1 VIDNGRGIAPENLGR
16 VFEPYFTTRGDENA
30 SGLGLTVCESIARA
44 HGGRIEV
51 RSQPGLTVV
60 SVSLPALAAPAPPPL
75 AGPVATAPGQA
86 GRTSRILVLEDEP
99 LIRQLVFS
107 HLSSRGFVV
116 ETTTDGAHT
125 VLRYREELEKGEP
138 FDLVILDL
146 SIPSG
151 QGGRETM
158 EQLRVLHPG
167 VRAIV
172 SSGYSDDAV
181 MSRYMDFGFRAVLP
195 KPYDPAELVALVS
208 EVLMD

>member
-1 VIDNGRGIAPENLGR
+1 
-16 VFEPYFTTRGDENA
+16 
-30 SGLGLTVCESIARA
+30 LTVFSA
-44 HGGRIEV
+44 
-51 RSQPGLTVV
+51 T
-60 SVSLPALAAPAPPPL
+60 LPALAASATTV
-75 AGPVATAPGQA
+75 AGAGARPRTST

-99 LIRQLVFS
+99 LIRQLVFA

-116 ETTTDGAHT
+116 ETTHDGAAT
-125 VLRYREELEKGEP
+125 VERYREELEKGSP

-158 EQLRVLHPG
+158 EQLRALHPG
-167 VRAIV
+167 VLAIV

-181 MSRYMDFGFRAVLP
+181 MSRYMDFGFKAVLP